1 MLGLRP
7 DLTLVL
13 DVSVETSLARLAM
26 RGAAADRYERLGADF
41 FARIRA
47 GFLAVAKA
55 DPARCVLIDAEADEG
70 AVAEAILATVTDRFA
85 VTAPALAAAP

>member
-13 DVSVETSLARLAM
+13 DVAVETSLARLAT
-26 RGAAADRYERLGADF
+26 RGMAADRYERLGAEF

-47 GFLAVAKA
+47 GFLAVAA
-55 DPARCVLIDAEADEG
+55 AEPAR
-70 AVAEAILATVTDRFA
+70 
-85 VTAPALAAAP
+85 